1 MTEILIGIVSGI
13 VSGTGMGGGTI
24 LIFLLSFILGIEQH
38 TAQATNLIF
47 FIPTSIVA
55 IIVNL
60 KNKNIETKQA
70 IIISI
75 FGVLGAIIGANIAI
89 YMDVKILKK
98 GFGIFLI
105 FVTMN
110 EIYSIIKLY
119 KKDKKTIL
127 VKTGNHPVIP
137 NPESLIRTTLEKMV
151 WDIGINQAQKICN
164 TYSNFIDATTGN
176 T

>member
-1 MTEILIGIVSGI
+1 MTEVLIGIISGI

-55 IIVNL
+55 IIVNF
-60 KNKNIETKQA
+60 KNKNIDIKQA

-89 YMDVKILKK
+89 YMDVKMLKK

-105 FVTMN
+105 FVTIN

-119 KKDKKTIL
+119 KKDKKTNN
-127 VKTGNHPVIP
+127 K
-137 NPESLIRTTLEKMV
+137 
-151 WDIGINQAQKICN
+151 
-164 TYSNFIDATTGN
+164 
-176 T
+176 

>member
-1 MTEILIGIVSGI
+1 MTEVLIGIISGI

-55 IIVNL
+55 IIVNF
-60 KNKNIETKQA
+60 KNKNIDIKKA

-89 YMDVKILKK
+89 YMDVKMLKK

-105 FVTMN
+105 FVTIN
-110 EIYSIIKLY
+110 EIYSIIKLH
-119 KKDKKTIL
+119 KKDKKTNN
-127 VKTGNHPVIP
+127 K
-137 NPESLIRTTLEKMV
+137 
-151 WDIGINQAQKICN
+151 
-164 TYSNFIDATTGN
+164 
-176 T
+176 